1 MENRKG
7 EYRNPGRS
15 RHVVTTAI
23 AASAALLFAAAPAGA
38 EDAYVRTDGSN
49 YIITDYYPSCV
60 AGAMTVIDV
69 DFQLDSTSNVS
80 QPRIF
85 AVYNKPET
93 ALSMALYVNNGKNF
107 AFSCKDG
114 EISGATVFAVADT
127 ARHRFTYNS
136 KTGEAVLYNAD
147 GTAFKRAIVNQTRST
162 KANEPLRLFCQS
174 SWMSATK
181 AQGRLYGLK
190 IGEADASGNI
200 EEKHDFSP
208 VVRDGVPG
216 ILDSLTGKFFS
227 ASGPAALTSGGD
239 IESVASGD
247 AYLESDG
254 AAYINTGYFP
264 TRKTRIEA
272 DFSMVETNN
281 VTQPRICGSNGLRYT
296 LYINSNGF
304 FAYNAFDYAAGLTN
318 KVAGYQWS
326 TGVGRDIGVRHVFS
340 VDKAGNQA
348 AFYTGSATN
357 YSATMATTLETE
369 KATGALYVFNGAD
382 WSQLSK
388 IRLYRLNI
396 YEDGALERSY
406 VPYVKNGTLG
416 LYDTTGGNFHP
427 YESGTYG
434 GAIGHDNCDA
444 YLKSDGT
451 QAIVTDYTPNPD
463 TRIEVDFKL
472 NSTDNVSQPR
482 IFASRA
488 ASSDSLSC
496 VLYVNNAKNFAFSL
510 NDGDVSGI
518 PMTAADTGRHT
529 FILDSPADKALLVT
543 GTTTN
548 AYDITATR
556 TKTGQTP
563 LWVFAQS
570 NWLLGTKAMAD
581 LYSLRIYEKKDGE
594 YGLVREYLPWAS
606 GGVGGL
612 YETRT
617 GTVLTNTLSGAS
629 AFAIGGMGTG
639 GAGSGALLVKPQD
652 TRVSGTRPTLL
663 SAYAPGAV
671 AYRWTRGGEA
681 LSGETGATLA
691 VERIE
696 GAQEIVY
703 GVTPIFDVFG
713 ETIEGETA
721 TCVVDHGLLPFVI
734 VVR

>member
-7 EYRNPGRS
+7 EYRNPCRS

-38 EDAYVRTDGSN
+38 EDACVRTDGSN

-69 DFQLDSTSNVS
+69 NFQLDSTSNVK

-85 AVYNKPET
+85 AVHTKSET
-93 ALSMALYVNNGKNF
+93 ALSMALYVNGGKNF
-107 AFSCKDG
+107 AFSCKNGD
-114 EISGATVFAVADT
+114 ISNATVFAVADT

-136 KTGEAVLYNAD
+136 KTGEAVLYKAD
-147 GTAFKRAIVNQTRST
+147 GTALKRAIVNQTRST
-162 KANEPLRLFCQS
+162 KANEPLRIFCQA
-174 SWMSATK
+174 SWMGDTK

-190 IGEADASGNI
+190 IGEADATGNVA
-200 EEKHDFSP
+200 EKHDFSP
-208 VVRDGVPG
+208 VIRDGVPG

-239 IESVASGD
+239 IKSVASGD

-254 AAYINTGYFP
+254 AAYINTGYLP
-264 TRKTRIEA
+264 TQKTRIVA

-296 LYINSNGF
+296 LYINSKGF

-326 TGVGRDIGVRHVFS
+326 TDVGRDIGVRHVFS
-340 VDKAGNQA
+340 VDKASNQA

-369 KATGALYVFNGAD
+369 RATGALYVFNGAD

-451 QAIVTDYTPNPD
+451 QAIVTDYYPNPD
-463 TRIEVDFKL
+463 TRIEVDFQL
-472 NSTDNVSQPR
+472 DDTANVDQPR
-482 IFASRA
+482 IFATNKK
-488 ASSDSLSC
+488 DENYLSC
-496 VLYVNNAKNFAFSL
+496 ALYVNNSKNWAYSMK
-510 NDGDVSGI
+510 DGDISGVVVG
-518 PMTAADTGRHT
+518 AADTRRHT
-529 FILDSPADKALLVT
+529 FVLDGPA
-543 GTTTN
+543 GTAKFDDTDLTFPDSQ
-548 AYDITATR
+548 ASR
-556 TKTGQTP
+556 TKRSATP
-563 LWVFAQS
+563 LWIFAQS
-570 NWLLGTKAMAD
+570 DWIIGTPAKAK
-581 LYSLRIYEKKDGE
+581 LYSLRIYEKRDGE
-594 YGLVREYLPWAS
+594 YELEREYLPWMS
-606 GGVGGL
+606 QGVGGL
-612 YETRT
+612 YETQT

-639 GAGSGALLVKPQD
+639 GTGSGALLVKPQD

-713 ETIEGETA
+713 ETVEGETA

>member
-7 EYRNPGRS
+7 EYRNPCRS
-15 RHVVTTAI
+15 QHVVTTAI

-38 EDAYVRTDGSN
+38 EDACVRTDGSN

-69 DFQLDSTSNVS
+69 NFQLDSTSNVK

-85 AVYNKPET
+85 AVHTKSET
-93 ALSMALYVNNGKNF
+93 ALSMALYVNGGKNF
-107 AFSCKDG
+107 AFSCKNGD
-114 EISGATVFAVADT
+114 ISNATVFAVADT

-136 KTGEAVLYNAD
+136 KTGEAVLYKAD
-147 GTAFKRAIVNQTRST
+147 GTALKRTIVNQTRST
-162 KANEPLRLFCQS
+162 KANEPLRIFCQA
-174 SWMSATK
+174 SWMGDTK

-190 IGEADASGNI
+190 IGEADATGNVA
-200 EEKHDFSP
+200 EKHDFSP

-239 IESVASGD
+239 IKSVASGD

-254 AAYINTGYFP
+254 AAYINTGYLP
-264 TRKTRIEA
+264 TQKTRIVA

-296 LYINSNGF
+296 LYINSKGF

-326 TGVGRDIGVRHVFS
+326 TDVGRDIGVRHVFS
-340 VDKAGNQA
+340 VDKASNQA

-369 KATGALYVFNGAD
+369 RATGALYVFNGAD

-451 QAIVTDYTPNPD
+451 QAIVTDYYPNPD

-472 NSTDNVSQPR
+472 DDTANVDQPR
-482 IFASRA
+482 IFATNKK
-488 ASSDSLSC
+488 DENYLSC
-496 VLYVNNAKNFAFSL
+496 ALYVNNSKNWAYSMK
-510 NDGDVSGI
+510 DGAIYGVVVG
-518 PMTAADTGRHT
+518 AADTRRHT
-529 FILDSPADKALLVT
+529 FVLDGPA
-543 GTTTN
+543 GTAKFDDTDLTFP
-548 AYDITATR
+548 DSQTSR
-556 TKTGQTP
+556 TKRSATP
-563 LWVFAQS
+563 LWIFAQS
-570 NWLLGTKAMAD
+570 DWIIGTPAKAK
-581 LYSLRIYEKKDGE
+581 LYSLRIYEKRDGE
-594 YGLVREYLPWAS
+594 YELEREYLPWMS
-606 GGVGGL
+606 EGVGGL
-612 YETRT
+612 FETRT
-617 GTVLTNTLSGAS
+617 GTVLTNTLSGAN

-639 GAGSGALLVKPQD
+639 GTGSGALLVKPQD
-652 TRVSGTRPTLL
+652 TRVSGTRPTIL

-713 ETIEGETA
+713 ETVEGETA

>member
-15 RHVVTTAI
+15 RHAVTMAI

-69 DFQLDSTSNVS
+69 VFQLDSTSNVR

-85 AVYNKPET
+85 AVHTKSET
-93 ALSMALYVNNGKNF
+93 ALSMALYVNNSKNF

-114 EISGATVFAVADT
+114 DISGTVLAAADT
-127 ARHRFTYNS
+127 ARHRFTYNA

-147 GTAFKRAIVNQTRST
+147 DSVLKRATINQTGST
-162 KANEPLRLFCQS
+162 KANEPLRIFCQA
-174 SWMSATK
+174 SWMSDTK

-254 AAYINTGYFP
+254 IAYINTGYLP
-264 TRKTRIEA
+264 TQKTRIVA

-296 LYINSNGF
+296 LYINGNGF

-318 KVAGYQWS
+318 KVAGFQTS
-326 TGVGRDIGVRHVFS
+326 TDVGRDIGVRHVFS
-340 VDKAGNQA
+340 VDKSGNQV

-382 WSQLSK
+382 WSSQLSK

-451 QAIVTDYTPNPD
+451 QAIVTDYYPNPD

-472 NSTDNVSQPR
+472 DDTANVAQPR
-482 IFASRA
+482 IFATHKK
-488 ASSDSLSC
+488 DENYLSC
-496 VLYVNNAKNFAFSL
+496 ALYVNNSKNWAYSMK
-510 NDGDVSGI
+510 DGDISGVVVG
-518 PMTAADTGRHT
+518 AADTRRHT
-529 FILDSPADKALLVT
+529 FVLDGPA
-543 GTTTN
+543 GTAKFDDTDLTFSQ
-548 AYDITATR
+548 TR
-556 TKTGQTP
+556 TKRSATP
-563 LWVFAQS
+563 LWILAQS
-570 NWLLGTKAMAD
+570 DWLVDTPAKAR
-581 LYSLRIYEKKDGE
+581 LYSLRIYEKRNEE
-594 YGLVREYLPWAS
+594 YELEREYLPWMS
-606 GGVGGL
+606 EGVGGL
-612 YETRT
+612 YETQT
-617 GTVLTNTLSGAS
+617 GTVLTNTLAGAN
-629 AFAIGGMGTG
+629 AFEIGGMGTG
-639 GAGSGALLVKPQD
+639 GTGSGALLVKPQD
-652 TRVSGTRPTLL
+652 THVSGTRPTLL

-713 ETIEGETA
+713 ETVEGETA

>member
-1 MENRKG
+1 MESRKG
-7 EYRNPGRS
+7 EYRNPCRS
-15 RHVVTTAI
+15 RHAVTTAI

-38 EDAYVRTDGSN
+38 EDACIRTDGSN

-85 AVYNKPET
+85 AVRTTSAT
-93 ALSMALYVNNGKNF
+93 ALSMALYVNGGKNF

-114 EISGATVFAVADT
+114 DISGATVLAAADT
-127 ARHRFTYNS
+127 ARHRFTYNAR
-136 KTGEAVLYNAD
+136 TGAAVLYNAN
-147 GTAFKRAIVNQTRST
+147 GTVLKSATVNQTRST
-162 KANEPLRLFCQS
+162 KADEPLRLFCQA
-174 SWMSATK
+174 SWMSGTK
-181 AQGRLYGLK
+181 ARGRLYGLK
-190 IGEADASGNI
+190 IGESDASGNI

-208 VVRDGVPG
+208 VLRDGVPG
-216 ILDSLTGKFFS
+216 ILDSLSGKFFS
-227 ASGPAALTSGGD
+227 ASGPTALTAQGD
-239 IESVASGD
+239 IESVASGA

-296 LYINSNGF
+296 LYINGKGF
-304 FAYNAFDYAAGLTN
+304 FAYNAWDSAKALN
-318 KVAGYQWS
+318 SNVAGYQWS

-340 VDKAGNQA
+340 VDKASNQA

-369 KATGALYVFNGAD
+369 RATGALYVFNGSD
-382 WSQLSK
+382 WSTELSK

-451 QAIVTDYTPNPD
+451 QAIVTDYYPNPD
-463 TRIEVDFKL
+463 TRIEVDFQL
-472 NSTDNVSQPR
+472 DDTANVDQPR
-482 IFASRA
+482 IFATHTK
-488 ASSDSLSC
+488 DENYLSC
-496 VLYVNNAKNFAFSL
+496 ALYVNNSKNWAYSMK
-510 NDGDVSGI
+510 DGDISGVVVG
-518 PMTAADTGRHT
+518 AADTRRHT
-529 FILDSPADKALLVT
+529 FVLDGPA
-543 GTTTN
+543 GTAKFDDTDLTFP
-548 AYDITATR
+548 DSQTSR
-556 TKTGQTP
+556 TKTSATP
-563 LWVFAQS
+563 LWIFAQS
-570 NWLLGTKAMAD
+570 DWILGTPAKAK
-581 LYSLRIYEKKDGE
+581 LYSLRIYEKRDGKYE
-594 YGLVREYLPWAS
+594 LEREYLPWMS
-606 GGVGGL
+606 EGVGGL
-612 YETRT
+612 FETRT

-639 GAGSGALLVKPQD
+639 GTGSGALLVKPQD

-681 LSGETGATLA
+681 LSGETGATLT

-703 GVTPIFDVFG
+703 GVTPLFDVFG

>member
-7 EYRNPGRS
+7 EYRNPGRPL
-15 RHVVTTAI
+15 HVVTTAI

-69 DFQLDSTSNVS
+69 DFQLDSTSNVR

-85 AVYNKPET
+85 AVHTKSET
-93 ALSMALYVNNGKNF
+93 ALSMALYVNNSKNF

-114 EISGATVFAVADT
+114 DISGTVLAAADT
-127 ARHRFTYNS
+127 ARHRFTYNA

-147 GTAFKRAIVNQTRST
+147 DSVLKRATINQTGST
-162 KANEPLRLFCQS
+162 KANEPLRIFCQA
-174 SWMSATK
+174 SWMSDTK

-254 AAYINTGYFP
+254 IAYINTGYLP
-264 TRKTRIEA
+264 TQKTRIVA

-296 LYINSNGF
+296 LYINSKGF

-326 TGVGRDIGVRHVFS
+326 TDVGRDIGVRHVFS

-451 QAIVTDYTPNPD
+451 QAIVTDYYPNPD

-472 NSTDNVSQPR
+472 DDTANVDQPR
-482 IFASRA
+482 IFATHKK
-488 ASSDSLSC
+488 DENYLSC
-496 VLYVNNAKNFAFSL
+496 ALYVNGSKNWAYSMK
-510 NDGDVSGI
+510 DGDIDGVVVG
-518 PMTAADTGRHT
+518 AADTRRHT
-529 FILDSPADKALLVT
+529 FVLDGPA
-543 GTTTN
+543 GTAKFDDTDLTFPDSQ
-548 AYDITATR
+548 ASR
-556 TKTGQTP
+556 TKTSATP
-563 LWVFAQS
+563 LWIFAQS
-570 NWLLGTKAMAD
+570 DWILGTPAKAK
-581 LYSLRIYEKKDGE
+581 LYSLRIYEKRDGE
-594 YGLVREYLPWAS
+594 YELEREYLPWMS
-606 GGVGGL
+606 QGVGGL
-612 YETRT
+612 YETQT
-617 GTVLTNTLSGAS
+617 GTVLTNTLSGAN

-639 GAGSGALLVKPQD
+639 GTGSGALLVKPQD
-652 TRVSGTRPTLL
+652 ARVSGTRPTLL

-713 ETIEGETA
+713 ETVEGETA

>member
-1 MENRKG
+1 MESRKG
-7 EYRNPGRS
+7 EYRNPCRS
-15 RHVVTTAI
+15 RHAVTTAI

-38 EDAYVRTDGSN
+38 EDACIRTDGSN

-85 AVYNKPET
+85 AVRTTSAT
-93 ALSMALYVNNGKNF
+93 ALSMALYVNGGKNF

-114 EISGATVFAVADT
+114 DISGATVLAAADT
-127 ARHRFTYNS
+127 ARHRFTYNAR
-136 KTGEAVLYNAD
+136 TGAAVLYNAN
-147 GTAFKRAIVNQTRST
+147 GTVLKSATVNQTRST
-162 KANEPLRLFCQS
+162 KADEPLRLFCQA
-174 SWMSATK
+174 SWMSGTK
-181 AQGRLYGLK
+181 ARGRLYGLK
-190 IGEADASGNI
+190 IGESDASGNI

-208 VVRDGVPG
+208 VLRDGVPG
-216 ILDSLTGKFFS
+216 ILDSLSGKFFS
-227 ASGPAALTSGGD
+227 ASGPTALTAQGD
-239 IESVASGD
+239 IESVASGA

-296 LYINSNGF
+296 LYINGKGF
-304 FAYNAFDYAAGLTN
+304 FAYNAWDSAKALN
-318 KVAGYQWS
+318 SNVAGYQWS

-340 VDKAGNQA
+340 VDKASNQA

-369 KATGALYVFNGAD
+369 KATGALYVFNGSD
-382 WSQLSK
+382 WSTELSK

-451 QAIVTDYTPNPD
+451 QAIVTDYYPNPD
-463 TRIEVDFKL
+463 TRIEVDFQL
-472 NSTDNVSQPR
+472 DDTANVDQPR
-482 IFASRA
+482 IFATHTK
-488 ASSDSLSC
+488 DENYLSC
-496 VLYVNNAKNFAFSL
+496 ALYVNNSKNWAYSMK
-510 NDGDVSGI
+510 DGDISGVVVG
-518 PMTAADTGRHT
+518 AADTRRHT
-529 FILDSPADKALLVT
+529 FVLDGPA
-543 GTTTN
+543 GTAKFDDTDLTFP
-548 AYDITATR
+548 DSQTSR
-556 TKTGQTP
+556 TKTSATP
-563 LWVFAQS
+563 LWIFAQS
-570 NWLLGTKAMAD
+570 DWILGTPAKAK
-581 LYSLRIYEKKDGE
+581 LYSLRIYEKRDGKYE
-594 YGLVREYLPWAS
+594 LEREYLPWMS
-606 GGVGGL
+606 EGVGGL
-612 YETRT
+612 FETRT

-639 GAGSGALLVKPQD
+639 GTGSGALLVKPQD

-681 LSGETGATLA
+681 LSGETGATLT

-703 GVTPIFDVFG
+703 GVTPLFDVFG